1 MKGQLGER
9 FQKDFVNIRFGS
21 DFRNLLPTTWEFK
34 NRNIYP

>member
-9 FQKDFVNIRFGS
+9 FQKDFVNMRFGS
-21 DFRNLLPTTWEFK
+21 DFRNLLPPTWEFK